1 MPVISWSCTIHDL
14 ELPTSPSLRVRREA
28 VFKGLLIGLTS
39 RILLFLTVLVGLANA
54 DSFPQGTSQEFP
66 HQLWLDGW
74 VRWDSGWYGSI
85 AENGYIEP
93 EDIRQGEMRNT
104 AFLPLYP
111 MLMRVLAP
119 VTGGPFLAGL
129 LISNLSFLI
138 ALVLLWALI
147 EFKFDRT
154 VATKTIILMAFNPYS
169 LFFSSVY
176 TESLFLA
183 LVVGAFFLAERSQW
197 VPAFLLAG
205 LAAATR
211 VTGIF
216 VGLALII
223 LYFRRHRS
231 RQEILCRRTWA
242 LALCIVPLLLHL
254 VFLYQRYGTPFEF
267 VWAQYEG
274 WGRTELY
281 LPSTSTEWRQFL
293 FLVVALVFSAGAVPA
308 MGPAYGAWAILTS
321 LAAWFKWTSGGRLV
335 LVVFPATAM
344 LAKALR
350 SNFLFGGVLA
360 YYLYYMLRLALRFAQ
375 GQWVA

>member
-1 MPVISWSCTIHDL
+1 M
-14 ELPTSPSLRVRREA
+14 RREG
-28 VFKGLLIGLTS
+28 VYKSLLVGVAS
-39 RILLFLTVLVGLANA
+39 RILLFLVVFLALPA
-54 DSFPQGTSQEFP
+54 GTTLPEGTWRAFPDHP
-66 HQLWLDGW
+66 WLDGW

-85 AENGYIEP
+85 AEEGYIEP
-93 EDIRQGEMRNT
+93 GAIREGVMRNT

-111 MLMRVLAP
+111 LLMRALAP
-119 VTGGPFLAGL
+119 VIGSPALAGL

-147 EFKFDRT
+147 EFKFDRA
-154 VATKTIILMAFNPYS
+154 VATRTIVLVAFNPYS

-183 LVVGAFFLAERSQW
+183 LVVGVFFFAERSEW
-197 VPAFLLAG
+197 VPASLLAG

-216 VGLALII
+216 AGLALII
-223 LYFRRHRS
+223 LYLRRHRN
-231 RQEILCRRTWA
+231 REEILCRRTWA
-242 LALCIVPLLLHL
+242 LTLCFVPLLLHL

-281 LPSTSTEWRQFL
+281 LPTTSTEWRQCL
-293 FLVVALVFSAGAVPA
+293 FLMIAFVFSAGAVPA
-308 MGPAYGAWAILTS
+308 MGLAYGAWAILTS

-335 LVVFPATAM
+335 LVVFPAAAM

-350 SNFLFGGVLA
+350 SNLLFGGVLA
-360 YYLYYMLRLALRFAQ
+360 YYLYYMIRLAHRFAL

>member
-1 MPVISWSCTIHDL
+1 MQPRSL
-14 ELPTSPSLRVRREA
+14 MSPPLRIRREA
-28 VFKGLLIGLTS
+28 VYKGLLIGLAS
-39 RILLFLTVLVGLANA
+39 RMLLFLTVLIGLTTA
-54 DSFPQGTSQEFP
+54 DTLPQGISQEFP
-66 HQLWLDGW
+66 DHLWLDGW

-119 VTGGPFLAGL
+119 ATGGPFVAGL

-138 ALVLLWALI
+138 ALVLLWTLI
-147 EFKFDRT
+147 EFKFDRA
-154 VATKTIILMAFNPYS
+154 VATKTIILTAFNPYS

-176 TESLFLA
+176 TESLVLA
-183 LVVGAFFLAERSQW
+183 LVVGAFFFAERSQW
-197 VPAFLLAG
+197 VPASLLAG

-216 VGLALII
+216 ACLALMI
-223 LYFRRHRS
+223 LYLRRNRS
-231 RQEILCRRTWA
+231 RKEILRRRTWA
-242 LALCIVPLLLHL
+242 LALCFVPLLIHL

-267 VWAQYEG
+267 VGAQYEG

-281 LPSTSTEWRQFL
+281 IPTTSTEWRQFL
-293 FLVVALVFSAGAVPA
+293 FLLVALVFSAGAVPA

-321 LAAWFKWTSGGRLV
+321 LSAWFKWTSGGRLV

-350 SNFLFGGVLA
+350 SNLLFGGVLA
-360 YYLYYMLRLALRFAQ
+360 YYLYYMVRLAHRFAQ